1 VITVKNLGVTLGEF
15 VLEGVSFEVPRGAYG
30 ALMGKT
36 GSGKTT
42 ILECVCGL
50 RPVCSG
56 QILLDGEDVTHLKP
70 GERGIGYV
78 PQDAALFVTMT
89 VRGHLSLALRI
100 RRWKPGDIDRR
111 VGELAEMLGIAP
123 LLDRHP
129 HGLSGGE
136 AQRVSLGRALSHHP
150 SILCLDEPLS
160 ALDDETHGEMCE
172 LLTSVRERT
181 GVTTLHVTHRRQEV
195 ERLADRLLVIE
206 DGKVRELTTTTG
218 ATNDHPPA
226 S

>member
-1 VITVKNLGVTLGEF
+1 MITVKNLSVTLGPF
-15 VLEGVSFEVPRGAYG
+15 ALESVSFEIPQGAYG

-50 RPVCSG
+50 RPVRSG
-56 QILLDGEDVTHLKP
+56 QVLLDGEDVTHLKP

-89 VRGHLSLALRI
+89 VRDHLSLALRI
-100 RRWKPGDIDRR
+100 RRWKPEDIEQR
-111 VGELAEMLGIAP
+111 VRELAELLGIGP

-181 GVTTLHVTHRRQEV
+181 GVTALHVTHRRREV

-206 DGKVRELTTTTG
+206 DGQVRELTTTTG
-218 ATNDHPPA
+218 ATDDNGQAP
-226 S
+226 